1 MVILLNR
8 NACAGKAETK
18 WNRIQNTIREIVG
31 EFTLIESNDSAKV
44 SLLNE
49 LRKGEQ
55 KYIAAGGDGTVNFL
69 LNSLAENHEP
79 EQLKKIQIG
88 AIGLGSS
95 NDFHKPFNNEKLIN
109 GIPCRFNFAN
119 TFFHDLGKLSW
130 IDENNNVQASH
141 WINNASI
148 GVTAEANYLFNH
160 PTIFVESLKK
170 KNTNQAIVY
179 SAVRTIF
186 TYKNIWVA
194 VSCNQATPRTTEIT
208 NLGIVKN
215 PNFSGS
221 FCYDSPYT
229 RNSGLFYVHTCEGM
243 TIPQTL
249 GVLYNLSSGKFT
261 GSKNTISCK
270 ASAVNVKS
278 SKHFAVEYD
287 GEVIRTN
294 QAEFSLIK
302 NGVQLCA

>member
-18 WNRIQNTIREIVG
+18 WNRIQNAIRKTVG
-31 EFTLIESNDSAKV
+31 KYTLVESNDSAKI
-44 SLLNE
+44 LLLDE

-55 KYIAAGGDGTVNFL
+55 KFIAAGGDGTINFL
-69 LNSLAENHEP
+69 LNTLAQKLEP
-79 EQLKKIQIG
+79 EQLRQIQVG

-95 NDFHKPFNNEKLIN
+95 NDFHKPFNKVKLID
-109 GIPCRFNFAN
+109 GIPCRFDFTN
-119 TFFHDLGKLSW
+119 TVLHDLGKVNW
-130 IDENNNVQASH
+130 IDEQKKGLCNY

-148 GVTAEANYLFNH
+148 GVTAEANCLFNH
-160 PTIFVESLKK
+160 PHRFLLSLKSK
-170 KNTNQAIVY
+170 TTNQAIVY
-179 SAVRTIF
+179 TAVKTIF
-186 TYKNIWVA
+186 TYKNIWA
-194 VSCNQATPRTTEIT
+194 DVSCDQATPRTTEIT

-249 GVLYNLSSGKFT
+249 GALYNLSSGKFT
-261 GSKNTISCK
+261 GSKNTRSCK

>member
-8 NACAGKAETK
+8 NACAGKAEKK
-18 WNRIQNTIREIVG
+18 WNRIHNTIREIVG

-44 SLLNE
+44 FLLNE
-49 LRKGEQ
+49 LHKGEQ
-55 KYIAAGGDGTVNFL
+55 KFIAAGGDGTVNFL
-69 LNSLAENHEP
+69 LNSLAGNLEP

-95 NDFHKPFNNEKLIN
+95 NDFHKPFNNEKFIN
-109 GIPCRFNFAN
+109 GIPCRIDFAN

-130 IDENNNVQASH
+130 VDEKDNVHASH

-160 PTIFVESLKK
+160 PNKLLESLKK
-170 KNTNQAIVY
+170 RNTNQAIVY
-179 SAVRTIF
+179 SAVKTIL
-186 TYKNIWVA
+186 TYKNIWVD
-194 VSCNQATPRTTEIT
+194 VSCNHAALCTTEIT

-249 GVLYNLSSGKFT
+249 GVLYKLSSGKFT
-261 GSKNTISCK
+261 ESKNTRSCT
-270 ASAVNVKS
+270 ASAVKVKS
-278 SKHFAVEYD
+278 SKLFAVEYD

-294 QAEFSLIK
+294 QVEFSLIK

>member
-8 NACAGKAETK
+8 NACAGKAEVK
-18 WNRIQNTIREIVG
+18 WNRIQNAIRKTVG
-31 EFTLIESNDSAKV
+31 EYTLVESSDSAKI
-44 SLLNE
+44 LLLDE

-55 KYIAAGGDGTVNFL
+55 KFIAAGGDGTVNFL
-69 LNSLAENHEP
+69 LNTLAESLEHG
-79 EQLKKIQIG
+79 QLKHIQIG

-95 NDFHKPFNNEKLIN
+95 NDFHKPFNKVKFIA
-109 GIPCRFNFAN
+109 GIPCRLDFSNIVLY
-119 TFFHDLGKLSW
+119 DLGKTNW
-130 IDENNNVQASH
+130 VDENNNVKCSY

-160 PTIFVESLKK
+160 PNKFLESLQKRS
-170 KNTNQAIVY
+170 TNQAIVY
-179 SAVRTIF
+179 SAVKTIL
-186 TYKNIWVA
+186 THKNIWVDI
-194 VSCNQATPRTTEIT
+194 SCDQAIPRTTEIT

-215 PNFSGS
+215 PNFSSS

-229 RNSGLFYVHTCEGM
+229 RNSGLFFVHTCEGM

-261 GSKNTISCK
+261 GSKNTRSCK

-278 SKHFAVEYD
+278 SKYFAVEFD

-302 NGVQLCA
+302 YGVQLCA

>member
-18 WNRIQNTIREIVG
+18 WNRIQNTIRKIVG
-31 EFTLIESNDSAKV
+31 GFTLIESNEYAKV
-44 SLLNE
+44 FLLNE

-55 KYIAAGGDGTVNFL
+55 KFIAAGGDGTVNFL
-69 LNSLAENHEP
+69 LNSLAENLEH
-79 EQLKKIQIG
+79 EQLKKIKIG

-95 NDFHKPFNNEKLIN
+95 NDFHKPFNKAKFID
-109 GIPCRFNFAN
+109 GIPCRLNFAN

-130 IDENNNVQASH
+130 LDENNNVHSSQ

-160 PTIFVESLKK
+160 PDKLLELLKK
-170 KNTNQAIVY
+170 RNTNQAIVY
-179 SAVRTIF
+179 SAVKTIL
-186 TYKNIWVA
+186 THKNIWVDI
-194 VSCNQATPRTTEIT
+194 SCNEATPRTTEIT

-249 GVLYNLSSGKFT
+249 GVLYNLSSGKFS

-294 QAEFSLIK
+294 QAAFSLIK